1 MVLMKLMVQMDQM
14 GQVVPMVLMA
24 PMAVNVLTLHG
35 KEMGTVM
42 MKTTSN
48 HVTSMVEIVAQT
60 LMIGTCI
67 VLIVNAKLES

>member
-1 MVLMKLMVQMDQM
+1 MVLMKLMVQTDQM
-14 GQVVPMVLMA
+14 GQVVPMAM
-24 PMAVNVLTLHG
+24 NVLTLHG

-48 HVTSMVEIVAQT
+48 PVTLMVEIVAQP

-67 VLIVNAKLES
+67 VPIVNAKLES